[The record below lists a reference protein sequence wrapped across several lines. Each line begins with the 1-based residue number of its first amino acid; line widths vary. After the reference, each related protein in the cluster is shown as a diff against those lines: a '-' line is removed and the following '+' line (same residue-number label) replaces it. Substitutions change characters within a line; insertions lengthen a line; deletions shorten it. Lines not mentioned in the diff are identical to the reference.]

1 MTVLAGDIGGTK
13 TLLQIADFDRDR
25 YRVLAQRRFENEAY
39 TSLSAIIEEFMGE
52 QRPKPRLKAACL
64 GVAGPILDTGDGER
78 VRLTNLPWCVDSKD
92 LRASLGI
99 PKVRLI
105 NDLQAAGYGMQLLA
119 PQDFITLQ
127 AGEPQAFGTRALIGA
142 GTGLGQ
148 GLLIWQHDHYEPHP
162 TEGGHADFAP
172 TDAVQ
177 IDLLKFLLRDHPR
190 ASYERVLSGQGLVN
204 IYHFLCARHGKP
216 ETISHDVD
224 DHAAAI
230 AVAAHERKDPLASEA
245 LEIFAQIY
253 GAQAGNLALTVM
265 ATGGVYITGGIAPKI
280 LPWLTDGRFL
290 KAFLHKGR
298 MSALAARMPV
308 HIVTNPAI
316 GLMGTALAASRL

>member
-13 TLLQIADFDRDR
+13 TLLQIADFERDQ

-39 TSLSAIIEEFMGE
+39 SSLSAIIEEFMGE
-52 QRPKPRLKAACL
+52 QRPPPRLHAACL
-64 GVAGPILDTGDGER
+64 GVAGPVLATGAGES
-78 VRLTNLPWCVDSKD
+78 VRLTNLPWRVDSED

-105 NDLQAAGYGMQLLA
+105 NDLQAAGYGMQMLA
-119 PQDFITLQ
+119 PHDLITLQ
-127 AGEPQAFGTRALIGA
+127 VGEPQAYGTRALIGA

-148 GLLIWQHDHYEPHP
+148 GLLLWQHDHYEPHP

-172 TDAVQ
+172 TDETQ
-177 IDLLKFLLRDHPR
+177 IELLRVLLRHHPR

-204 IYHFLCARHGKP
+204 IYHYLCARYGQP

-230 AVAAHERKDPLASEA
+230 TVAAQQRKDPLAAEA

-290 KAFLHKGR
+290 QAFLHKGR
-298 MSALAARMPV
+298 MSPLAARMPV